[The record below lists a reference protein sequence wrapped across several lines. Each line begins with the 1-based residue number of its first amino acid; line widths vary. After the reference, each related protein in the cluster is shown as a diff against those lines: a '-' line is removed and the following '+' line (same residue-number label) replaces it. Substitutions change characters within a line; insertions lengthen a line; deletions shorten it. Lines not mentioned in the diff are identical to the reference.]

1 MMDNESKVLTEG
13 GTLEQI
19 SIKEGFLGEDKVFF
33 QFRGNSAES
42 AKAVVTYMGM

>member
-1 MMDNESKVLTEG
+1 MYKKKQHCRG
-13 GTLEQI
+13 GNAASFRGNQLI
-19 SIKEGFLGEDKVFF
+19 SGSQVIF

>member
-1 MMDNESKVLTEG
+1 MMDSEFKTLTEG
-13 GTLEQI
+13 GTLEKI
-19 SIKEGFLGEDKVFF
+19 DIKEGFLREEKVFF